1 MRGRFLFGSFC
12 IRWLTIN
19 KPIVSEAKTYSQKCY
34 FCRMF
39 ENPDDISTS
48 GFVPS
53 SGYVVSGR
61 FSEFLELPS
70 RGYCRLFKAQR
81 SGQWFT
87 LKTLK
92 PEVANDPVYQGILE
106 KEFDLMMQLNHPN
119 IVRVYSKEVDAVA
132 GNSIVMEYVDG
143 RTLGEFLSENPS
155 RSVRESVARQLL
167 EAIGYCHGKQIIHRD
182 LKPSNVLVT
191 YNGNR
196 VKLID
201 FGLSDSDHYAVLK
214 EPAYTKA
221 YAAPEQLAGEEV
233 DNRADLYAFGLILKQ
248 LIPNRYGRV
257 VRKCLQPRKEKRYSA
272 ADEVAEAM
280 ASCRKWRR
288 VMPWGMV
295 AMAVIA
301 VLSVFSLLHFS
312 KGETTEP
319 MQPSVES
326 PSSVRDTVFL
336 AEPTRTQV
344 AGPARKD
351 MPSPTHEEGG
361 DGTYVKDKPLTTVSS
376 SEDPQAVVARRQRTD
391 SILNTIKQKENQEQE
406 LLDNAIYNFKFTI
419 DSMFKPVDLYVKSDE
434 VKTSNILRDLIYI
447 AEYKAK
453 IREYQI
459 RRQLPKSKRNSF
471 FNYAT
476 DQIGAKKKSYTQKY
490 PPIPQYPNEQQV
502 REPEIYQP
510 ILEQSKKYREEGR
523 RLRNEWERM
532 MRAVK

>member
-1 MRGRFLFGSFC
+1 M
-12 IRWLTIN
+12 ID
-19 KPIVSEAKTYSQKCY
+19 
-34 FCRMF
+34 
-39 ENPDDISTS
+39 NPDDISTS
-48 GFVPS
+48 GFVPASEYAIS
-53 SGYVVSGR
+53 SQFSGH
-61 FSEFLELPS
+61 SELPS

-81 SGQWFT
+81 NGQWFT

-92 PEVANDPVYQGILE
+92 PEVANDPVYQGMLE

-119 IVRVYSKEVDAVA
+119 IVRVYSREEISGVA
-132 GNSIVMEYVDG
+132 LGIVMEYVDG

-201 FGLSDSDHYAVLK
+201 FGLSDSDSYAVLK
-214 EPAYTKA
+214 EQAYTKA

-233 DNRADLYAFGLILKQ
+233 DNRTDLYAFGLILKQ

-257 VRKCLQPRKEKRYSA
+257 VRKCLQPRKEKRYSMA
-272 ADEVAEAM
+272 EEVAEAM

-288 VMPWGMV
+288 VMPWGMA

-336 AEPTRTQV
+336 AEPSQTQAAETAHNRTSSH
-344 AGPARKD
+344 AYED
-351 MPSPTHEEGG
+351 NSS
-361 DGTYVKDKPLTTVSS
+361 GTYVKDKPLTTVSNPV
-376 SEDPQAVVARRQRTD
+376 DPPAVVAQRHRTD
-391 SILNTIKQKENQEQE
+391 SILYAREQE
-406 LLDNAIYNFKFTI
+406 EIQTQEALDNAMYNFKFTI

-453 IREYQI
+453 IRECQI
-459 RRQLPKSKRNSF
+459 RSRLPKSKRNSF
-471 FNYAT
+471 FNYAI

-490 PPIPQYPNEQQV
+490 PAIPYYPNEQQV
-502 REPEIYQP
+502 REPETYQP

-523 RLRNEWERM
+523 RLRDEWERM

>member
-1 MRGRFLFGSFC
+1 M
-12 IRWLTIN
+12 
-19 KPIVSEAKTYSQKCY
+19 
-34 FCRMF
+34 
-39 ENPDDISTS
+39 
-48 GFVPS
+48 
-53 SGYVVSGR
+53 
-61 FSEFLELPS
+61 
-70 RGYCRLFKAQR
+70 
-81 SGQWFT
+81 
-87 LKTLK
+87 
-92 PEVANDPVYQGILE
+92 
-106 KEFDLMMQLNHPN
+106 
-119 IVRVYSKEVDAVA
+119 A

-143 RTLGEFLSENPS
+143 RTLKEFLSENPS
-155 RSVRESVARQLL
+155 RSVRESVARQIL

-182 LKPSNVLVT
+182 LKPSNILVT
-191 YNGNR
+191 YNGNH

-201 FGLSDSDHYAVLK
+201 FGLSDSDSYAVLK

-221 YAAPEQLAGEEV
+221 YAAPEQLAGEEI

-257 VRKCLQPRKEKRYSA
+257 ARKCLQPRREKRYSLA
-272 ADEVAEAM
+272 EEVAEAM

-288 VMPWGMV
+288 VMPWGMA

-301 VLSVFSLLHFS
+301 VLSVFLLLHFS

-336 AEPTRTQV
+336 AEPTQTQAAESAHNRTSSH
-344 AGPARKD
+344 AYED
-351 MPSPTHEEGG
+351 NSS
-361 DGTYVKDKPLTTVSS
+361 GTYLKDKPLTTVSS

-391 SILNTIKQKENQEQE
+391 TFLYAREQE
-406 LLDNAIYNFKFTI
+406 EIQAQEALDNAIYNFKFTI

-453 IREYQI
+453 IRECQI
-459 RRQLPKSKRNSF
+459 RSRLPKSVRNSF
-471 FNYAT
+471 FNYAN

-490 PPIPQYPNEQQV
+490 PAIPQYPNEQQV
-502 REPEIYQP
+502 RNPETYQP

-523 RLRNEWERM
+523 RLYKEWKRQM
-532 MRAVK
+532 SSIQ

>member
-1 MRGRFLFGSFC
+1 M
-12 IRWLTIN
+12 I
-19 KPIVSEAKTYSQKCY
+19 
-34 FCRMF
+34 

-53 SGYVVSGR
+53 SEYAVSGR
-61 FSEFLELPS
+61 FSEYSELPS

-81 SGQWFT
+81 NGQWFV
-87 LKTLK
+87 LKALK
-92 PEVANDPVYQGILE
+92 PEYQQDPVYQGMLE
-106 KEFDLMMQLNHPN
+106 KEFGLMLQLNHPN

-143 RTLGEFLSENPS
+143 RTLNEFLAENPA
-155 RSVRESVARQLL
+155 RNVRESVVRQIL

-182 LKPSNVLVT
+182 LKPSNILVT
-191 YNGNR
+191 YNGNS

-201 FGLSDSDHYAVLK
+201 FGLSDSDQYAVLK

-221 YAAPEQLAGEEV
+221 YAAPEQLSGGEV
-233 DNRADLYAFGLILKQ
+233 DNRTDLYAFGLILKQ
-248 LIPNRYGRV
+248 LFPNRYGRV
-257 VRKCLQPRKEKRYSA
+257 ARKCLQPRKEKRYSSA
-272 ADEVAEAM
+272 EEVAAAM

-288 VMPWGMV
+288 VVPWGMA

-301 VLSVFSLLHFS
+301 VLSVFLLLHFS
-312 KGETTEP
+312 KGETTESK
-319 MQPSVES
+319 QPSAES

-336 AEPTRTQV
+336 AEPSQTQAAEPAHNRTSSH
-344 AGPARKD
+344 AYEDNSSG
-351 MPSPTHEEGG
+351 S
-361 DGTYVKDKPLTTVSS
+361 YVKDKPLTTVSS
-376 SEDPQAVVARRQRTD
+376 PERPHGMSREQRADPIPSA
-391 SILNTIKQKENQEQE
+391 INQKENQEQE
-406 LLDNAIYNFKFTI
+406 ALDNAMYNFKFTI
-419 DSMFKPVDLYVKSDE
+419 DSMFKPVDLYVKSEE

-453 IREYQI
+453 IRECQI

-490 PPIPQYPNEQQV
+490 PAIPYYPNEQQV

-510 ILEQSKKYREEGR
+510 ILEQSKKYREEGQ
-523 RLRNEWERM
+523 RLRDEWERM

>member
-19 KPIVSEAKTYSQKCY
+19 KPIGSEAKTYSQKCY

-81 SGQWFT
+81 NGQWFT

-92 PEVANDPVYQGILE
+92 SEVANDPVYQGMLE

-119 IVRVYSKEVDAVA
+119 IVRVYSREEIPNF
-132 GNSIVMEYVDG
+132 GPCIVMEYVDG
-143 RTLGEFLSENPS
+143 RTLEEFLTENPTQ
-155 RSVRESVARQLL
+155 SVRESVARQLL
-167 EAIGYCHGKQIIHRD
+167 EAIGYCHGKQIVHRD
-182 LKPSNVLVT
+182 LKPSNILVT

-201 FGLSDSDHYAVLK
+201 FGLSDSDRYAVLK
-214 EPAYTKA
+214 EQAFTKA
-221 YAAPEQLAGEEV
+221 YAAPEQLSGGEV

-257 VRKCLQPRKEKRYSA
+257 VRKCLQPKKEKRYASA
-272 ADEVAEAM
+272 EEVAEAM

-288 VMPWGMV
+288 VMPWGMA

-336 AEPTRTQV
+336 AEPNQKETPLSVYEDQ
-344 AGPARKD
+344 
-351 MPSPTHEEGG
+351 SN
-361 DGTYVKDKPLTTVSS
+361 GTYVLDKPLTIVSGS
-376 SEDPQAVVARRQRTD
+376 VDTQAIVARRQRTD
-391 SILNTIKQKENQEQE
+391 SILNAREQE
-406 LLDNAIYNFKFTI
+406 KDQAQKDLDIAIYNFKFTI
-419 DSMFKPVDLYVKSDE
+419 DSMFKPVDSYVKSKE

-447 AEYKAK
+447 AEYKSK
-453 IREYQI
+453 IRECQI
-459 RRQLPKSKRNSF
+459 RSQLPKSKRSSF

-476 DQIGAKKKSYTQKY
+476 DQIGVKKKSYTQKY
-490 PPIPQYPNEQQV
+490 PAIPYYPNEQQV

-523 RLRNEWERM
+523 RLRDEWERM

>member
-1 MRGRFLFGSFC
+1 
-12 IRWLTIN
+12 
-19 KPIVSEAKTYSQKCY
+19 
-34 FCRMF
+34 MF

-48 GFVPS
+48 GFVQS
-53 SGYVVSGR
+53 SEYVVSEQ

-70 RGYCRLFKAQR
+70 RGYCRLHKAQR
-81 SGQWFT
+81 NGQWFT

-92 PEVANDPVYQGILE
+92 PEVANKSVYQGMLE
-106 KEFDLMMQLNHPN
+106 KEFNLMMQLNHPN
-119 IVRVYSKEVDAVA
+119 VVRVYSREEVPGV
-132 GNSIVMEYVDG
+132 GLGIVMEYVDG
-143 RTLGEFLSENPS
+143 RTLEEFLKENPT

-167 EAIGYCHGKQIIHRD
+167 EAIGYCHGKLIIHRD

-201 FGLSDSDHYAVLK
+201 FGLSDSDRYAVLK
-214 EPAYTKA
+214 EPAFTKA

-233 DNRADLYAFGLILKQ
+233 DNRTDLYAFGLILKQ
-248 LIPNRYGRV
+248 LFPNRYGRV
-257 VRKCLQPRKEKRYSA
+257 ARKCLQPRKEKRYSSA
-272 ADEVAEAM
+272 EEVAAAM

-288 VMPWGMV
+288 IMPWGMA

-301 VLSVFSLLHFS
+301 VLSVFLLLHFS
-312 KGETTEP
+312 KGETTESK
-319 MQPSVES
+319 QPSAES

-336 AEPTRTQV
+336 AEPSQTQAAEPAHNRTSSLV
-344 AGPARKD
+344 YEDNRSGAYA
-351 MPSPTHEEGG
+351 
-361 DGTYVKDKPLTTVSS
+361 KDKPLTTVSS
-376 SEDPQAVVARRQRTD
+376 SVDPHVMSREQRADPIPSAT
-391 SILNTIKQKENQEQE
+391 TQKENQEQE
-406 LLDNAIYNFKFTI
+406 ALDNAIYNFKFTI
-419 DSMFKPVDLYVKSDE
+419 DSMFEPVDLYVKSDE

-453 IREYQI
+453 IRECQI

-490 PPIPQYPNEQQV
+490 PAIPYYPNEQQV

-523 RLRNEWERM
+523 RLRDEWERM

>member
-1 MRGRFLFGSFC
+1 M
-12 IRWLTIN
+12 IDVTDN
-19 KPIVSEAKTYSQKCY
+19 
-34 FCRMF
+34 
-39 ENPDDISTS
+39 ISTS

-53 SGYVVSGR
+53 SEYVVSGQ
-61 FSEFLELPS
+61 FSNFLELSS
-70 RGYCRLFKAQR
+70 RGYCRLYKAQR
-81 SGQWFT
+81 NGQWFT

-92 PEVANDPVYQGILE
+92 SEVANDPMYQGMLD
-106 KEFDLMMQLNHPN
+106 KEFNLMMQLNHPN
-119 IVRVYSKEVDAVA
+119 VVRVYSREEIPNF
-132 GNSIVMEYVDG
+132 GPCIVMEYIDG
-143 RTLGEFLSENPS
+143 RTLGDFLSEKPTQ
-155 RSVRESVARQLL
+155 SVRESVVRQLL

-201 FGLSDSDHYAVLK
+201 FGLSDSDSYAVLK

-221 YAAPEQLAGEEV
+221 YAAPEQLSGGKV
-233 DNRADLYAFGLILKQ
+233 DNRTDLYAFGLILKQ
-248 LIPNRYGRV
+248 LFPNLYGHV
-257 VRKCLQPRKEKRYSA
+257 VCKCLQPRREKRYASA
-272 ADEVAEAM
+272 EEVAAAM

-288 VMPWGMV
+288 VMPWGMA

-336 AEPTRTQV
+336 AEPTRTQ
-344 AGPARKD
+344 AAESAHNRTSSHAYED
-351 MPSPTHEEGG
+351 NSS
-361 DGTYVKDKPLTTVSS
+361 GTYLKDKPLTTVSS

-406 LLDNAIYNFKFTI
+406 SLDNAIYNFKFTI

-434 VKTSNILRDLIYI
+434 VKTSNILHDLIYI
-447 AEYKAK
+447 AEYKSK
-453 IREYQI
+453 IRECQI
-459 RRQLPKSKRNSF
+459 RSQLPKSKRRSF
-471 FNYAT
+471 FNYVT

-502 REPEIYQP
+502 RKPEIYQP
-510 ILEQSKKYREEGR
+510 IWEQSKKYQEEGR
-523 RLRNEWERM
+523 RLYKEWKRQM
-532 MRAVK
+532 SSIQ

>member
-1 MRGRFLFGSFC
+1 
-12 IRWLTIN
+12 
-19 KPIVSEAKTYSQKCY
+19 
-34 FCRMF
+34 MF

-81 SGQWFT
+81 NGQWFT

-92 PEVANDPVYQGILE
+92 PEVANDPVYQGMLE

-201 FGLSDSDHYAVLK
+201 FGLSDSDSYAVLK

-221 YAAPEQLAGEEV
+221 YAAPEQLAGGEV
-233 DNRADLYAFGLILKQ
+233 DNRTDLYAYGLILKQ
-248 LIPNRYGRV
+248 LIPNRYRRV

-272 ADEVAEAM
+272 AEEVAEAM

-336 AEPTRTQV
+336 AEPSQTQAAESAHNRTSSH
-344 AGPARKD
+344 AYED
-351 MPSPTHEEGG
+351 NSS
-361 DGTYVKDKPLTTVSS
+361 GTYVKDKPLTTVSNPV
-376 SEDPQAVVARRQRTD
+376 DPPAVVAQRQRTD
-391 SILNTIKQKENQEQE
+391 SILYAREQE
-406 LLDNAIYNFKFTI
+406 EIQTQEALDNAMYNFKFTI

-453 IREYQI
+453 IRECQI
-459 RRQLPKSKRNSF
+459 RSRLPKSKRNSF
-471 FNYAT
+471 FNYAN
-476 DQIGAKKKSYTQKY
+476 DQIGVKKKSYTQKY

-523 RLRNEWERM
+523 RLRDEWERM

>member
-1 MRGRFLFGSFC
+1 M
-12 IRWLTIN
+12 I
-19 KPIVSEAKTYSQKCY
+19 
-34 FCRMF
+34 

-53 SGYVVSGR
+53 SEYAVSGR
-61 FSEFLELPS
+61 FSEYSELPS
-70 RGYCRLFKAQR
+70 RGCCQLFKAQR
-81 SGQWFT
+81 NGQWFV
-87 LKTLK
+87 LKALH
-92 PEVANDPVYQGILE
+92 PECQQDPVYQGMLE

-119 IVRVYSKEVDAVA
+119 VVRIYSKEEDSVA
-132 GNSIVMEYVDG
+132 GVCMVMEYVDG
-143 RTLGEFLSENPS
+143 RTLGDFLEENPPQN
-155 RSVRESVARQLL
+155 VRESMARQIL
-167 EAIGYCHGKQIIHRD
+167 EAIGYCHSKQIVHRD
-182 LKPSNVLVT
+182 LKPSNILVT

-196 VKLID
+196 AKLID
-201 FGLSDSDHYAVLK
+201 FGLSDSDQYAVLK

-221 YAAPEQLAGEEV
+221 YAAPEQLSGGEV
-233 DNRADLYAFGLILKQ
+233 DNRTDLYAFGLILKQ
-248 LIPNRYGRV
+248 LFPNRYGRV
-257 VRKCLQPRKEKRYSA
+257 VRKCLQPRKENRYASA
-272 ADEVAEAM
+272 EEVAESM

-288 VMPWGMV
+288 VMPWGMA

-326 PSSVRDTVFL
+326 PSSVRDAVFL
-336 AEPTRTQV
+336 AEPTKTQAAESAHNRTSSH
-344 AGPARKD
+344 AYED
-351 MPSPTHEEGG
+351 NSS
-361 DGTYVKDKPLTTVSS
+361 GTYLKDKPLTTVSS
-376 SEDPQAVVARRQRTD
+376 SEDPQTVVARRQRTD

-453 IREYQI
+453 IRECQI
-459 RRQLPKSKRNSF
+459 RRQLPKSKQNSF

-490 PPIPQYPNEQQV
+490 PAIPYYPNEQQV

-523 RLRNEWERM
+523 RMRDEWERM

>member
-1 MRGRFLFGSFC
+1 
-12 IRWLTIN
+12 
-19 KPIVSEAKTYSQKCY
+19 
-34 FCRMF
+34 MF
-39 ENPDDISTS
+39 DASDNSSTS
-48 GFVPS
+48 GFVS
-53 SGYVVSGR
+53 SSEYVVSGQ
-61 FSEFLELPS
+61 FSEFIELPS
-70 RGYCRLFKAQR
+70 RGYCRLYKAQR
-81 SGQWFT
+81 NGQWFT
-87 LKTLK
+87 LKALK
-92 PEVANDPVYQGILE
+92 PEVAHDPVHQGMFE
-106 KEFDLMMQLNHPN
+106 KEFNLMIQLNHPN
-119 IVRVYSKEVDAVA
+119 VVRVYSKEDIQDF
-132 GNSIVMEYVDG
+132 GLCIVMEYVDG
-143 RTLGEFLSENPS
+143 RTLEEFLTENPTQS
-155 RSVRESVARQLL
+155 ARESVARQLL
-167 EAIGYCHGKQIIHRD
+167 EAIGYCHGKQIVHRD
-182 LKPSNVLVT
+182 LKPSNILVT

-221 YAAPEQLAGEEV
+221 YAAPEQLAGGEV
-233 DNRADLYAFGLILKQ
+233 DNRTDLYAFGLILKQ

-257 VRKCLQPRKEKRYSA
+257 VRKCLQPLKERRYASA
-272 ADEVAEAM
+272 EEVAATM
-280 ASCRKWRR
+280 TSCRKWRR
-288 VMPWGMV
+288 VMPWGMA

-326 PSSVRDTVFL
+326 PSSVRDAVFL
-336 AEPTRTQV
+336 AEPSQTQAAESAHNRTSSH
-344 AGPARKD
+344 AYED
-351 MPSPTHEEGG
+351 NSS
-361 DGTYVKDKPLTTVSS
+361 GTYLKDKPLTTVSS

-406 LLDNAIYNFKFTI
+406 SLDNAIYNFKFTI
-419 DSMFKPVDLYVKSDE
+419 DSMFKLVDLYVKSDE

-453 IREYQI
+453 IRECQI
-459 RRQLPKSKRNSF
+459 RRQLPKSKRSSF

-523 RLRNEWERM
+523 RLYKEWKRQM
-532 MRAVK
+532 SSIQ